1 MVLDQKSSTYL
12 LCPVASIYTL
22 ASCLQPV
29 PTGGEVKCLQPGPRL
44 RNAQATLAKM
54 FARLRQIKVLS
65 PKSKNQIQKYQN
77 PKPQPKI
84 RNHQRIDTT
93 KSQTL
98 NSKPEIQNDGDGPN
112 ELPLDMG
119 NFVTVRK
126 LSGARFPQK
135 NCKSNLCESGFIFCL
150 AQLRWNM
157 RSLTL
162 LIPMAL

>member
-1 MVLDQKSSTYL
+1 MSTDSAYL
-12 LCPVASIYTL
+12 GSKY
-22 ASCLQPV
+22 
-29 PTGGEVKCLQPGPRL
+29 
-44 RNAQATLAKM
+44 
-54 FARLRQIKVLS
+54 KVLS

-126 LSGARFPQK
+126 LSGARFPQI
-135 NCKSNLCESGFIFCL
+135 NCKSNLRESVFILCL

-162 LIPMAL
+162 LISMAL

>member
-1 MVLDQKSSTYL
+1 MLRQL
-12 LCPVASIYTL
+12 L
-22 ASCLQPV
+22 Q
-29 PTGGEVKCLQPGPRL
+29 KCLLGFGKSAIPGRHGH
-44 RNAQATLAKM
+44 R
-54 FARLRQIKVLS
+54 FCLS
-65 PKSKNQIQKYQN
+65 RVQIQSFVTKIQKPN
-77 PKPQPKI
+77 PKISTSKAPTENP
-84 RNHQRIDTT
+84 NHQRIDTT

-135 NCKSNLCESGFIFCL
+135 NCKSNLCESVFILCL
-150 AQLRWNM
+150 PQLRWNM

-162 LIPMAL
+162 LISMAL

>member
-1 MVLDQKSSTYL
+1 MPATRAKAVQCSGNSCKNVCWASANPQSRVGMGTDSAYL
-12 LCPVASIYTL
+12 GSKY
-22 ASCLQPV
+22 
-29 PTGGEVKCLQPGPRL
+29 
-44 RNAQATLAKM
+44 
-54 FARLRQIKVLS
+54 KVLS
-65 PKSKNQIQKYQN
+65 PKSKNQIQTYQN
-77 PKPQPKI
+77 PKPQSKI

-98 NSKPEIQNDGDGPN
+98 NAKSEIQNDEDGPN

-126 LSGARFPQK
+126 LSGARFPLK
-135 NCKSNLCESGFIFCL
+135 KCKSNLCESVFILCL

-162 LIPMAL
+162 LISMAL